1 LIAPGENQPEILLPS
16 LETEPWLMPEH
27 NYYGFF
33 TIVLCGKPS
42 DCGQLGSSLLEEELN
57 FLSKI
62 VGRNFVQEIQDSLI
76 RSGEKD

>member
-1 LIAPGENQPEILLPS
+1 
-16 LETEPWLMPEH
+16 
-27 NYYGFF
+27 
-33 TIVLCGKPS
+33 VLCGKPS